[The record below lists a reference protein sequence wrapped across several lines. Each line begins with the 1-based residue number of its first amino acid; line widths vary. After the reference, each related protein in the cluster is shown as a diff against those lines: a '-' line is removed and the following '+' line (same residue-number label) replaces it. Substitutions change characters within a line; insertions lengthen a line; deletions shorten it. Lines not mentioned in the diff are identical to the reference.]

1 MADKIIEKVYRDLQY
16 SVGKYSKLHRE
27 MKNDFEFVQ
36 GKQWEDKDVDTLRK
50 QGVKALVINKI
61 KPIIKLIT
69 GIERQSKSDFVG
81 FPEGGED
88 SLVADMVTRLLKNVS
103 KTSDLSQKTSIQFK
117 NAAICGLSF
126 IEPYIDYSSDL
137 INGAL
142 KFKVISGTDVFPDPD
157 HCEYDMSDAKFVV
170 KLTRNLSEE
179 DLELLFP
186 DDGAKIKRIKG
197 GKINVN
203 SLQEVTGHI
212 QGMDYPGLSE
222 GTTEADEFKEA
233 TYDLIDYQY
242 KTIKTAYYVADQ
254 QRGFIK
260 EAESKEK
267 AEEVSLQIPGS
278 VVISKKVPCYKL
290 YQCVGDQVFYDGE
303 LWSYPRWR
311 NYTLIP
317 LYCEFN
323 TEDVGKKD
331 LSIQGVV
338 RVIKDLQEE
347 FNKRRT
353 QELRHLN
360 SSANSGFDI
369 HEGQMASE
377 DEEKKLKE
385 FGSSPGVVLKR
396 AKGTDPLIRITPMPL
411 SQGHA
416 QAAMEHAQ
424 DLKEASGVNPDLL
437 ATDSNSQS
445 GRAILLKQRQGLV
458 MVQETLDNYSIT
470 KKIVGRFILSQMK
483 ELFTV
488 ESAMRVLGDQFIQEA
503 FTVPVTAII
512 QRGLDKMVEN
522 RDNEVSELEKANMLM
537 YPQNSAQNPVV
548 DDKNQLVPAIDFD
561 EAFKLVNQV
570 LNDSEIGKYDI
581 SVGEGP
587 FSETVRLSNFKS
599 LTDLAQQGIPIPPT
613 ALIEMSLIP
622 DNEKKKII
630 AQMEAQAAAQMQ
642 IQQQQMKIDA
652 ASKTGA

>member
-1 MADKIIEKVYRDLQY
+1 MAEKIIEKVYRDLQY
-16 SVGKYSKLHRE
+16 SVGKYSKLHKE

-103 KTSDLSQKTSIQFK
+103 KTGDLATKTSIQFK
-117 NAAICGLSF
+117 NSAIGGVSY
-126 IEPYIDYSSDL
+126 IEPYIDYSVDL
-137 INGAL
+137 INGTL
-142 KFKVISGTDVFPDPD
+142 RFKNVSGTDVFPDPD
-157 HCEYDMSDAKFVV
+157 HIEYDMSDAKYVI

-186 DDGAKIKRIKG
+186 DDTAKIKKIKG
-197 GKINVN
+197 GRINLN
-203 SLQEVTGHI
+203 SLNETSGHI
-212 QGMDYPGLSE
+212 QGLDYPGLGE
-222 GTTEADEFKEA
+222 GTDADEFKDS

-242 KTIKTAYYVADQ
+242 KTIRTAYYIADQ
-254 QRGFIK
+254 QRGVIK

-267 AEEVSLQIPGS
+267 AEEVSAQIPGS
-278 VVISKKVPCYKL
+278 VVISKKVPAYKL
-290 YQCVGDQVFYDGE
+290 YQAVGDQVFYDGD
-303 LWSYPRWR
+303 LWSYPKWQK
-311 NYTLIP
+311 YTLIP
-317 LYCEFN
+317 LYAEFN
-323 TEDVGKKD
+323 TENVGKKE

-369 HEGQMASE
+369 HEGQMAS
-377 DEEKKLKE
+377 DEEERKLKE

-416 QAAMEHAQ
+416 QAAAEHAQ

-458 MVQETLDNYSIT
+458 MVQEMLDNYSIT
-470 KKIVGRFILSQMK
+470 KKIIGRFILSQMK

-488 ESAMRVLGDQFIQEA
+488 ESAMRVIGDQFIQEA

-512 QRGLDKMVEN
+512 QRGLDKMAEN
-522 RDNEVSELEKANMLM
+522 KDNEVTELEKANMLM
-537 YPQNSAQNPVV
+537 YPQNSAMNPVV
-548 DDKNQLVPAIDFD
+548 DEKNQLVPAVDFD
-561 EAFKLVNQV
+561 EAFKLVDQV

-587 FSETVRLSNFKS
+587 FSETVRLSNFIS
-599 LTDLAQQGIPIPPT
+599 LTDLAQQGVPIPPT

-630 AQMEAQAAAQMQ
+630 AQMEAMAAQQMQ
-642 IQQQQMKIDA
+642 MQKQQMAIEAK
-652 ASKTGA
+652 GAQ